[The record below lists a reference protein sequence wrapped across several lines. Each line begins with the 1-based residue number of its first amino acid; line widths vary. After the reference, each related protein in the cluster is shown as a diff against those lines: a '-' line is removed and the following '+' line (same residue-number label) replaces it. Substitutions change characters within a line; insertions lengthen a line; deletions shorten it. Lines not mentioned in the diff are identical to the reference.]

1 MRLVWLGMGLMPYV
15 IFAGIDTWLH
25 ERSRRVP
32 RIEQMLHAGLA
43 ISLIVFVTAVFSAW
57 AMLALIALCMFVVLE
72 IFDEFGFHR
81 HLDARERRIHFAAY
95 VALLAFVLTWRWMGD
110 GP

>member
-1 MRLVWLGMGLMPYV
+1 MRLVWLGMALMPYA
-15 IFAGIDTWLH
+15 IFAGVDTWLH

-43 ISLIVFVTAVFSAW
+43 ISLIVFLTAVFSART
-57 AMLALIALCMFVVLE
+57 MIALIALCVFVVLE
-72 IFDEFGFHR
+72 VFDEFGFHR
-81 HLDARERRIHFAAY
+81 HLEARERRIHFAAY
-95 VALLAFVLTWRWMGD
+95 VALLAFVLTWQWKGD